1 MKLAIVIIVSTLA
14 CGCRDYDS
22 ANKSADKT
30 QYLASQL
37 QIDTLRER
45 GIPDMI
51 EIDNDQW
58 STWTYRKS
66 KDLPVV
72 IKFCQSGQHL
82 MYIREDG
89 KGLFTTHCG
98 VDTGNT
104 KSIKTVDEANELL
117 RYINKKDQN
126 GQQAA
131 PRNR

>member
-22 ANKSADKT
+22 ANKSVDKT

-45 GIPDMI
+45 GIPDTI
-51 EIDNDQW
+51 EIDKDQW

-66 KDLPVV
+66 EDFPVM
-72 IKFCQSGQHL
+72 IIFCQSGQHRI
-82 MYIREDG
+82 YIREDG

-98 VDTGNT
+98 IDTGNT
-104 KSIKTVDEANELL
+104 KPIKTVDEAKELL
-117 RYINKKDQN
+117 RSINKEN
-126 GQQAA
+126 
-131 PRNR
+131 

>member
-1 MKLAIVIIVSTLA
+1 MKSAIVIIMLTLA
-14 CGCRDYDS
+14 CGCRDYDKS
-22 ANKSADKT
+22 KKSADT
-30 QYLASQL
+30 FEYMTSQL

-45 GIPDMI
+45 GIPDTI

-66 KDLPVV
+66 IDMPVI

-82 MYIREDG
+82 IYIREDG

-98 VDTGNT
+98 VDKDNT
-104 KSIKTVDEANELL
+104 KPIKTVDEAIHILE
-117 RYINKKDQN
+117 YINKKDKN

-131 PRNR
+131 TRNR